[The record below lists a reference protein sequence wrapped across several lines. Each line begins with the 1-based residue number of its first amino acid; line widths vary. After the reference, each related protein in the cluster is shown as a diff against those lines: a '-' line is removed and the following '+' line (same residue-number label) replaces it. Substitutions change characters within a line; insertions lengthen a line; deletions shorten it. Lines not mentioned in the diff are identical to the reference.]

1 MVTRQLSFDDI
12 VKAVRAKD
20 YSPIYLLMGDET
32 YYIDRLDKLFEST
45 VLTEDE
51 REMNLTIL
59 YGRDVNAEAIINE
72 ARRYPV
78 MGAARQL
85 VIVRELQG
93 MDDDI
98 DKLLAYVRRPNPTA
112 LLVLCYMNGTI
123 DRRKKIVDEI
133 GRMGTVYVADKMKEA
148 QLPTFIRTYTT
159 RRKAKIDDDAAVL
172 LAAHVGSDLN
182 KIANELDKLL
192 ILTRGGTID
201 RATVAANIGMTKEF
215 NSFELRDAIVSRDIR
230 RANLIAR
237 YFEEHVK
244 SCPLQ
249 PTLAFLFSYFSNLML
264 AYYAPQR
271 DAKSVA
277 AFLKLKSEWHARD
290 YVRGM
295 SAFTGRKVMQ
305 IIDAIKSADA
315 RSKGVGGNNDHVL
328 KELIYFILH

>member
-59 YGRDVNAEAIINE
+59 YGRDVNAETIINE

-133 GRMGTVYVADKMKEA
+133 GRVGTVYVADKMKEA
-148 QLPTFIRTYTT
+148 QLPTFIRTYTVIPSVRIT
-159 RRKAKIDDDAAVL
+159 SPRC
-172 LAAHVGSDLN
+172 
-182 KIANELDKLL
+182 L
-192 ILTRGGTID
+192 ISALSIPSYKR
-201 RATVAANIGMTKEF
+201 
-215 NSFELRDAIVSRDIR
+215 
-230 RANLIAR
+230 
-237 YFEEHVK
+237 
-244 SCPLQ
+244 
-249 PTLAFLFSYFSNLML
+249 PT
-264 AYYAPQR
+264 
-271 DAKSVA
+271 
-277 AFLKLKSEWHARD
+277 
-290 YVRGM
+290 
-295 SAFTGRKVMQ
+295 
-305 IIDAIKSADA
+305 
-315 RSKGVGGNNDHVL
+315 
-328 KELIYFILH
+328 